1 VFVWSGVVVGDV
13 CPSSERRRRLVAMG
27 DGIAAREWSVFRLV
41 VLILQRSRWSL
52 IEVGCCDAVAMFTNT
67 NFKMD
72 QPPNRV
78 YKPKSHLTAK
88 GGGALIEMGKSFAL
102 AIRSQ
107 VVTVNVNGAPDGW
120 KMDVKGFRGL
130 STSRTGTMSNT
141 FFSSLTFDLLV
152 VRLYMPRIPTS
163 VEHEKVH
170 SLTYYLPE

>member
-1 VFVWSGVVVGDV
+1 
-13 CPSSERRRRLVAMG
+13 
-27 DGIAAREWSVFRLV
+27 
-41 VLILQRSRWSL
+41 
-52 IEVGCCDAVAMFTNT
+52 MFTNT

-72 QPPNRV
+72 QPPNRAEI
-78 YKPKSHLTAK
+78 PSHRQ